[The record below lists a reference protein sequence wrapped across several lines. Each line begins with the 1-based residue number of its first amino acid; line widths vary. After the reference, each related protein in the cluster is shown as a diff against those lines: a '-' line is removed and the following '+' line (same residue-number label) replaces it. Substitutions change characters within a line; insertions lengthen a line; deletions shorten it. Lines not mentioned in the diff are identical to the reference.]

1 MRQTNLI
8 ATNQRN
14 QGFNDKRPSA
24 EIIAKNTTL
33 YRSQNGIMEV
43 NQNLKSMAATQ
54 VQASNNTA
62 LPDSQ
67 MKLHLSNMMDQE
79 SIMQGNNM
87 STVLV
92 TSDLV
97 DNNNLI
103 ASSNLNM
110 SQAISKNS
118 NGMPEGN
125 TQNNS
130 FNGIPGGAQ
139 FLKGSTNTGVKRQ
152 DYSAAQKINQKIKS
166 QRNKQIA
173 EVKKNVG

>member
-1 MRQTNLI
+1 
-8 ATNQRN
+8 
-14 QGFNDKRPSA
+14 
-24 EIIAKNTTL
+24 
-33 YRSQNGIMEV
+33 
-43 NQNLKSMAATQ
+43 MAATQ

-87 STVLV
+87 SSVMV

-103 ASSNLNM
+103 ASSNLNI

-118 NGMPEGN
+118 NGMPEGGN

-130 FNGIPGGAQ
+130 FNGIVGGSH
-139 FLKGSTNTGVKRQ
+139 FLKGPINTGVKRQ
-152 DYSAAQKINQKIKS
+152 DYSTAQKIN
-166 QRNKQIA
+166 
-173 EVKKNVG
+173 